1 MVATLR
7 GSESHTAHND
17 SILSLRSRA
26 TLSMWVPVAVWW
38 ALRVCFHSLKRG
50 KKKPNVSERTGMKKE
65 DFREFEDGQ
74 GKPSA
79 EVRGPDVRLCLLLLL
94 RLP

>member
-1 MVATLR
+1 M
-7 GSESHTAHND
+7 
-17 SILSLRSRA
+17 LSQ
-26 TLSMWVPVAVWW
+26 
-38 ALRVCFHSLKRG
+38 FKEG
-50 KKKPNVSERTGMKKE
+50 KKKKTNVSERTGMKKE
-65 DFREFEDGQ
+65 DFREFEDGL